1 MDLIWNI
8 GTAALAVV
16 VAAFVATVPWLP
28 KITEFLIQLA
38 VKRLPEH
45 QRARFAEE
53 WRGHV
58 DEIQGD
64 LNKLDAATGF
74 LRAARRMTR
83 IGKEA
88 TGQDAPILSRVVE
101 AAAFVAL
108 VLLPISPLL
117 PAFFGQHHNLLSIG
131 CIIWTY
137 GGLFLF
143 SRKLHPVTSTTLY
156 RPLSTTDK
164 AGTCSQQTI
173 VAGELILH
181 ERKLDEA
188 LHRLVDIEYSLASL
202 LFVLPLFLFTAF
214 VIWIESAGPVF
225 DCQPRI
231 GLGWRR
237 FMLVKFR
244 STRADDSLSHGAT
257 PDGCPRLT
265 RIGRIIRELQI
276 DELPQLINVLR
287 GEMSFVGP
295 CPVPPSVATELERDL
310 PFFADRMLVKPGI
323 TGWAQCNGARGST
336 PSIEHIS
343 ERVKLDLWYI
353 NNWSLWLDMQILT
366 KTFFEVLKKRNAY

>member
-1 MDLIWNI
+1 LLSRDCPN
-8 GTAALAVV
+8 
-16 VAAFVATVPWLP
+16 
-28 KITEFLIQLA
+28 
-38 VKRLPEH
+38 H

-64 LNKLDAATGF
+64 LNKLDAAIGF

-83 IGKEA
+83 IGKEV

-117 PAFFGQHHNLLSIG
+117 PAFFGQHYNLLSIG

-137 GGLFLF
+137 GGLFLI
-143 SRKLHPVTSTTLY
+143 SRNLYPVTSTTLY
-156 RPLSTTDK
+156 TPLSTTDET
-164 AGTCSQQTI
+164 GTRSQQTT
-173 VAGELILH
+173 VSSELILR
-181 ERKLDEA
+181 ERKLDDA
-188 LHRLVDIEYSLASL
+188 LRRLVDIEYSLASF

-214 VIWIESAGPVF
+214 AIRLESAGPAF
-225 DCQPRI
+225 DYQPRI
-231 GLGWRR
+231 GLGRRR

-244 STRADDSLSHGAT
+244 STRADDGISHGAT

-265 RIGRIIRELQI
+265 RIGAIIRKLRL

-287 GEMSFVGP
+287 DEMSLVGP
-295 CPVPPSVATELERDL
+295 CPAPPSVAAELQRAQPL
-310 PFFADRMLVKPGI
+310 FADRVLVKPGI
-323 TGWAQCNGARGST
+323 IGWAQINRRCDCTSMNDAWLNLSYDLYYLKHRSWL
-336 PSIEHIS
+336 
-343 ERVKLDLWYI
+343 LDL
-353 NNWSLWLDMQILT
+353 LILFRT
-366 KTFFEVLKKRNAY
+366 PLAVIFSANA

>member
-1 MDLIWNI
+1 LDLIWNI

-58 DEIQGD
+58 DEIPGD
-64 LNKLDAATGF
+64 LNKLDAAIGF

-83 IGKEA
+83 IGKEV

-117 PAFFGQHHNLLSIG
+117 PAAI
-131 CIIWTY
+131 
-137 GGLFLF
+137 
-143 SRKLHPVTSTTLY
+143 
-156 RPLSTTDK
+156 
-164 AGTCSQQTI
+164 
-173 VAGELILH
+173 
-181 ERKLDEA
+181 
-188 LHRLVDIEYSLASL
+188 RL
-202 LFVLPLFLFTAF
+202 
-214 VIWIESAGPVF
+214 ESAGPAF
-225 DCQPRI
+225 DYQPRI
-231 GLGWRR
+231 GLGRRR

-244 STRADDSLSHGAT
+244 STRADDGISYGAT

-265 RIGRIIRELQI
+265 RIGAIIRKLRL

-287 GEMSFVGP
+287 GEMSLVGP
-295 CPVPPSVATELERDL
+295 CPAPPSVAAELQRAQPL
-310 PFFADRMLVKPGI
+310 FADRVLVKPGI
-323 TGWAQCNGARGST
+323 IGWAQINRRCDCTSMNDAWLNLSYDLYYLKHRSWL
-336 PSIEHIS
+336 
-343 ERVKLDLWYI
+343 LDL
-353 NNWSLWLDMQILT
+353 LILFRT
-366 KTFFEVLKKRNAY
+366 PLAVIFSANA